1 MTEISKSSEQSLN
14 NILNKLGVKTQD
26 EAQKSEKNNNTLGQ
40 EDFLKL
46 MTTQLQNQDPFAPMD
61 NGDFIAQ
68 MAQFSTVT
76 GITEINSNLTDLG
89 SKLEP
94 NRVATA
100 AQFLGHSVLVPGKV
114 VSPDDNGEIHGVVDL
129 PSYSNDVGLTF
140 TNSSGEIVHTMN
152 LGSNDRGLVGFS
164 WTDIPDEIKENK
176 TRLTIQAYAGN
187 GQASDGIS
195 TSVYNK
201 VIAASAP
208 KDSEDIVLETKD
220 YGEISANDAIKIKA
234 ADIVRKPER
243 SLSDILNE
251 LEGNEN

>member
-1 MTEISKSSEQSLN
+1 MADISKTSEQSLN
-14 NILNKLGVKTQD
+14 NILDKLGVRTQED
-26 EAQKSEKNNNTLGQ
+26 VKKEGNKNTLGQ

-76 GITEINSNLTDLG
+76 GITEINTNLTDLG

-129 PSYSNDVGLTF
+129 PNYSNDVGLTF
-140 TNSSGEIVHTMN
+140 TNSNGEIVHTMN

-176 TRLTIQAYAGN
+176 TKLTIQAYAGN
-187 GQASDGIS
+187 GQESNGII

-208 KDSEDIVLETKD
+208 KDSEDVILETKD
-220 YGEISANDAIKIKA
+220 YGEISSNDAIKLKTN
-234 ADIVRKPER
+234 D
-243 SLSDILNE
+243 
-251 LEGNEN
+251 